1 MVITK
6 NIKSESKY
14 TCAHCDY
21 YTSNVC
27 HYNKHILTPKH
38 VKKENDN
45 QKSQNREQKNTIQE
59 TNHYASMVSMNN
71 DFIQNAITII
81 DDNDQYKSQNSQNSQ
96 KSESKY
102 TCIICNYHTHNQYDY
117 NKHLHTTKHK
127 NNEMNNHKSSTSETI
142 YSCICGSVY
151 KYASGYYRHKKNCN
165 YVPETAQPST
175 VETQEPQTTQSIPK
189 QSTETEPNWIE
200 MMQMLM
206 KENQEIRNFMVT
218 QHNTIVEQT
227 NTIVEQNKKLNE
239 HNLAVVEQN
248 KTLTDVVK
256 TLKPANNSY
265 NTTTNNNNQSYTIN
279 MFLNEK
285 CKDALNFSKFIEDLK
300 TKVDMLKIYENGYVD
315 GISKLFIDGL
325 SSMQI
330 TERPLHCTDE
340 RRNTFYVHDNDEWN
354 KDENLKDTK
363 KAILHISQE
372 NLKQCMEWSN
382 DIPDNVD
389 HDDHITQSIKLC
401 KVAWSGDEKNTE
413 KIIKDISKE
422 IPLNKQVMNEV

>member
-1 MVITK
+1 
-6 NIKSESKY
+6 
-14 TCAHCDY
+14 
-21 YTSNVC
+21 
-27 HYNKHILTPKH
+27 LTPKH

-45 QKSQNREQKNTIQE
+45 QKSQKREQKNTIQE
-59 TNHYASMVSMNN
+59 SNHYTSMDSMNN
-71 DFIQNAITII
+71 DFIQHAINII
-81 DDNDQYKSQNSQNSQ
+81 DDNGQYKSQNSQNSQ

-127 NNEMNNHKSSTSETI
+127 NNEMNNHKSSTTETI

-165 YVPETAQPST
+165 YVPPSKIDAS
-175 VETQEPQTTQSIPK
+175 QTTQPIPK
-189 QSTETEPNWIE
+189 ESTENEPNWIE

-206 KENQEIRNFMVT
+206 KENKEIRNFMVT
-218 QHNTIVEQT
+218 QHNTIVEQ
-227 NTIVEQNKKLNE
+227 
-239 HNLAVVEQN
+239 N
-248 KTLTDVVK
+248 KTLNEVVK

-285 CKDALNFSKFIEDLK
+285 CKDALNFSKFIEELK
-300 TKVDMLKIYENGYVD
+300 SKVDMMKIYENGYVD

-354 KDENLKDTK
+354 KDEDLKDTK
-363 KAILHISQE
+363 KAIFNISQE
-372 NLKQCMEWSN
+372 NMKQCMAWSN
-382 DIPDNVD
+382 DIPPNVE
-389 HDDHITQSIKLC
+389 HDDHITESIKLC
-401 KVAWSGDEKNTE
+401 KVAGSGDEKNTE
-413 KIIKDISKE
+413 KIIKNISKE
-422 IPLNKQVMNEV
+422 IPLNKQLMNEI

>member
-1 MVITK
+1 
-6 NIKSESKY
+6 
-14 TCAHCDY
+14 
-21 YTSNVC
+21 
-27 HYNKHILTPKH
+27 
-38 VKKENDN
+38 
-45 QKSQNREQKNTIQE
+45 
-59 TNHYASMVSMNN
+59 MNN
-71 DFIQNAITII
+71 DFIQHAINII
-81 DDNDQYKSQNSQNSQ
+81 DDNGQYKSQNSQNSQ

-127 NNEMNNHKSSTSETI
+127 NNEMNNHKSSTTETI
-142 YSCICGSVY
+142 YSCICGSIY

-165 YVPETAQPST
+165 YVPEKIQTPIIES
-175 VETQEPQTTQSIPK
+175 QTTQSIPK
-189 QSTETEPNWIE
+189 QSTENEPNWIE
-200 MMQMLM
+200 MMQILM

-227 NTIVEQNKKLNE
+227 NTIVEQNKKLND

-248 KTLTDVVK
+248 KTLTDVVM

-265 NTTTNNNNQSYTIN
+265 NTTTNNNQSYTIN

-285 CKDALNFSKFIEDLK
+285 CKDALNFSKFIEELK
-300 TKVDMLKIYENGYVD
+300 SKVDMLKIYENGYVD

-354 KDENLKDTK
+354 KDEDLKDTK

-372 NLKQCMEWSN
+372 NLKQCMDWSN
-382 DIPDNVD
+382 DIPPNVD
-389 HDDHITQSIKLC
+389 PDEHITQSIKLC

-413 KIIKDISKE
+413 KIIKNISKE
-422 IPLNKQVMNEV
+422 IPLNKQVINEL

>member
-1 MVITK
+1 
-6 NIKSESKY
+6 
-14 TCAHCDY
+14 
-21 YTSNVC
+21 
-27 HYNKHILTPKH
+27 LTPKH

-45 QKSQNREQKNTIQE
+45 QKSQKREQKNTIQE
-59 TNHYASMVSMNN
+59 STHYTSIVSMNN
-71 DFIQNAITII
+71 DFIQHAINII
-81 DDNDQYKSQNSQNSQ
+81 DDNGQYKSQNSQNSQ

-127 NNEMNNHKSSTSETI
+127 NNEMNNHKSSTTETI
-142 YSCICGSVY
+142 YSCICGSIY

-165 YVPETAQPST
+165 YVPEKIQTPIIES
-175 VETQEPQTTQSIPK
+175 QTTQSIPK
-189 QSTETEPNWIE
+189 QSTENEPNWIE
-200 MMQMLM
+200 MMQILM

-227 NTIVEQNKKLNE
+227 NTIVEQNKKLND

-248 KTLTDVVK
+248 KTLTDVVM

-265 NTTTNNNNQSYTIN
+265 NTTTNNNQSYTIN

-285 CKDALNFSKFIEDLK
+285 CKDALNFSKFIEELK
-300 TKVDMLKIYENGYVD
+300 SKVDMLKIYENGYVD

-354 KDENLKDTK
+354 KDEDLKDTK

-372 NLKQCMEWSN
+372 NLKQCMDWSN
-382 DIPDNVD
+382 DIPPNVD
-389 HDDHITQSIKLC
+389 PDEHITQSIKLC

-413 KIIKDISKE
+413 KIIKNISKE
-422 IPLNKQVMNEV
+422 IPLNKQVINEL

>member
-1 MVITK
+1 MVFIK

-14 TCAHCDY
+14 TCTHCDY
-21 YTSNVC
+21 YTSNRC
-27 HYNKHILTPKH
+27 HFNKHIFTPKH
-38 VKKENDN
+38 VKRENDT
-45 QKSQNREQKNTIQE
+45 QKSQKSEQKNTIQG
-59 TNHYASMVSMNN
+59 TTHSSSIVSMNN
-71 DFIQNAITII
+71 DFIQHEITII
-81 DDNDQYKSQNSQNSQ
+81 DDNGQYKSQNSQNSQNSKNSKNSQNSQ

-102 TCIICNYHTHNQYDY
+102 TCMICNYHTHNQYDY

-175 VETQEPQTTQSIPK
+175 AETQEPQTPK
-189 QSTETEPNWIE
+189 QTSEPEPNWIE

-206 KENQEIRNFMVT
+206 KENKEIRNFMVT
-218 QHNTIVEQT
+218 QHNTIVEQ
-227 NTIVEQNKKLNE
+227 
-239 HNLAVVEQN
+239 N
-248 KTLTDVVK
+248 KTLNEVVK

-265 NTTTNNNNQSYTIN
+265 NTTNNNQSYTIN

-285 CKDALNFSKFIEDLK
+285 CKDAQNFSKFIEELK
-300 TKVDMLKIYENGYVD
+300 TKVDMMKIYENGYVD

-354 KDENLKDTK
+354 KDEHLKDTK
-363 KAILHISQE
+363 RAIFHISQE
-372 NLKQCMEWSN
+372 NLKQCMAWSN
-382 DIPDNVD
+382 DIPPNVD
-389 HDDHITQSIKLC
+389 PDEHVTQSIELC
-401 KVAWSGDEKNTE
+401 KVAWSGDDKNTD
-413 KIIKDISKE
+413 KIIKNISKE
-422 IPLNKQVMNEV
+422 IPLNKQVMNEL

>member
-1 MVITK
+1 MHTQ
-6 NIKSESKY
+6 Y
-14 TCAHCDY
+14 TCVSCNF
-21 YTSNVC
+21 TCSKQSN
-27 HYNKHILTPKH
+27 YNTHLLT
-38 VKKENDN
+38 
-45 QKSQNREQKNTIQE
+45 R
-59 TNHYASMVSMNN
+59 
-71 DFIQNAITII
+71 
-81 DDNDQYKSQNSQNSQ
+81 
-96 KSESKY
+96 
-102 TCIICNYHTHNQYDY
+102 
-117 NKHLHTTKHK
+117 KHK
-127 NNEMNNHKSSTSETI
+127 KITDGNNFDAIKI
-142 YSCICGSVY
+142 YKCICGSIY
-151 KYASGYYRHKKNCN
+151 KYASGYCRHKKNCN
-165 YVPETAQPST
+165 YDPETVQTPTIESREPDPS
-175 VETQEPQTTQSIPK
+175 QQSNK
-189 QSTETEPNWIE
+189 TEPNWIE

-218 QHNTIVEQT
+218 QHNTIVEQ
-227 NTIVEQNKKLNE
+227 NKKLND

-265 NTTTNNNNQSYTIN
+265 NTTNNNQSYTIN

-285 CKDALNFSKFIEDLK
+285 CKDALNFSKFIEELK

-325 SSMQI
+325 SSMEV

-372 NLKQCMEWSN
+372 NLKQCMAWSN

-401 KVAWSGDEKNTE
+401 KVAWSGDDKNRE
-413 KIIKDISKE
+413 KIIKNISKE
-422 IPLNKQVMNEV
+422 IPLNKQVMNEL

>member
-21 YTSNVC
+21 YTSNSC
-27 HYNKHILTPKH
+27 HFNKHILTPKH
-38 VKKENDN
+38 VKRENDN
-45 QKSQNREQKNTIQE
+45 QKSQKSEQKNTIQE
-59 TNHYASMVSMNN
+59 TNHSASIVSMNN
-71 DFIQNAITII
+71 DFVQHEITVI
-81 DDNDQYKSQNSQNSQ
+81 DDNGQYKSHISQISQ

-102 TCIICNYHTHNQYDY
+102 KCTICNYHTHNQYDY
-117 NKHLHTTKHK
+117 NKHLHTSKHK
-127 NNEMNNHKSSTSETI
+127 NNEMNNHKSSTTETT

-151 KYASGYYRHKKNCN
+151 KYISGYYRHKKNCN
-165 YVPETAQPST
+165 YVPEKIQTPT
-175 VETQEPQTTQSIPK
+175 VETQEPQTIQSTTETSQ
-189 QSTETEPNWIE
+189 QSTETETNWIE

-218 QHNTIVEQT
+218 QHNTIVEQ
-227 NTIVEQNKKLNE
+227 
-239 HNLAVVEQN
+239 N

-265 NTTTNNNNQSYTIN
+265 NTTNNNNQSYTIN

-285 CKDALNFSKFIEDLK
+285 CKDALNFSKFIEELK

-325 SSMQI
+325 SSMEV

-363 KAILHISQE
+363 KAIFHISQE

-382 DIPDNVD
+382 DIPANVD

-413 KIIKDISKE
+413 KIIKNISKE
-422 IPLNKQVMNEV
+422 IPLNKQVMNEL

>member
-1 MVITK
+1 
-6 NIKSESKY
+6 
-14 TCAHCDY
+14 
-21 YTSNVC
+21 
-27 HYNKHILTPKH
+27 LTPKH

-45 QKSQNREQKNTIQE
+45 QKSQKSEQKNTLQE
-59 TNHYASMVSMNN
+59 ANHYVSVIGMNT
-71 DFIQNAITII
+71 DFIPQAITII

-102 TCIICNYHTHNQYDY
+102 TCTICNYHTHNQYDY

-127 NNEMNNHKSSTSETI
+127 NNEMDNHKSSTAETT
-142 YSCICGSVY
+142 YLCICGSVY

-165 YVPETAQPST
+165 YDPEKIQTPTIESR
-175 VETQEPQTTQSIPK
+175 EPETTQSIPK
-189 QSTETEPNWIE
+189 QSIETEPNWIE

-218 QHNTIVEQT
+218 QHNTIVEQ
-227 NTIVEQNKKLNE
+227 NKKLNY

-265 NTTTNNNNQSYTIN
+265 NTTNNNQSYTIN

-285 CKDALNFSKFIEDLK
+285 CKDALNFSKFIEELK

-325 SSMQI
+325 SSMEV

-372 NLKQCMEWSN
+372 NLKQCMDWSN
-382 DIPDNVD
+382 DIPHNVD
-389 HDDHITQSIKLC
+389 PDEHITQSIKLC

-413 KIIKDISKE
+413 KIIKNISKE
-422 IPLNKQVMNEV
+422 IPLNKQVMNEL

>member
-1 MVITK
+1 MVTSK

-14 TCAHCDY
+14 ICIHCDY
-21 YTSNVC
+21 YTSNIC

-38 VKKENDN
+38 VKRENDN
-45 QKSQNREQKNTIQE
+45 QKSQKREQKNAIQE
-59 TNHYASMVSMNN
+59 SNHYTSIVSMNN
-71 DFIQNAITII
+71 DFIQHDITII
-81 DDNDQYKSQNSQNSQ
+81 DDNGQYKSQNSQNSQ

-127 NNEMNNHKSSTSETI
+127 NNEMNNHKSSTTETI

-165 YVPETAQPST
+165 YDPEKIQTPIIESREPET
-175 VETQEPQTTQSIPK
+175 PK
-189 QSTETEPNWIE
+189 QSTENEPNWIE

-227 NTIVEQNKKLNE
+227 NTIVEQNKKLND

-265 NTTTNNNNQSYTIN
+265 NTTTNNNQSYTIN

-285 CKDALNFSKFIEDLK
+285 CKDALNFSKFIEELK

-354 KDENLKDTK
+354 KDEDLKDTK
-363 KAILHISQE
+363 KAIFHISQE
-372 NLKQCMEWSN
+372 NLKQCVAWSN
-382 DIPDNVD
+382 DIPPNVD
-389 HDDHITQSIKLC
+389 PDEHITQSIKLC
-401 KVAWSGDEKNTE
+401 KVAWSGDDKNTE
-413 KIIKDISKE
+413 KIIKNISKE
-422 IPLNKQVMNEV
+422 IPLNKQVINEL

>member
-1 MVITK
+1 MVTAK

-14 TCAHCDY
+14 ICVHCDY
-21 YTSNVC
+21 YTSNIC

-45 QKSQNREQKNTIQE
+45 QKSQKREQKNTIQE
-59 TNHYASMVSMNN
+59 SNHYTSMDSMNN
-71 DFIQNAITII
+71 DFIQHAINII
-81 DDNDQYKSQNSQNSQ
+81 DDNGQYKSQNSQNSQ

-127 NNEMNNHKSSTSETI
+127 NNEMNNHKSSTTETI
-142 YSCICGSVY
+142 YSCICGSIY

-165 YVPETAQPST
+165 YVPEKIQTPIIES
-175 VETQEPQTTQSIPK
+175 QTTQSIPK
-189 QSTETEPNWIE
+189 QSTENEPNWIE
-200 MMQMLM
+200 MMQILM

-227 NTIVEQNKKLNE
+227 NTIVEQNKKLND

-248 KTLTDVVK
+248 KTLTDVVM

-265 NTTTNNNNQSYTIN
+265 NTTTNNNQSYTIN

-285 CKDALNFSKFIEDLK
+285 CKDALNFSKFIEELK
-300 TKVDMLKIYENGYVD
+300 TKVDMMKIYENGYVD

-325 SSMQI
+325 SSMEV

-363 KAILHISQE
+363 KAILHISQ
-372 NLKQCMEWSN
+372 
-382 DIPDNVD
+382 
-389 HDDHITQSIKLC
+389 
-401 KVAWSGDEKNTE
+401 
-413 KIIKDISKE
+413 
-422 IPLNKQVMNEV
+422 

>member
-1 MVITK
+1 MVTSK

-14 TCAHCDY
+14 ICGHCDY
-21 YTSNVC
+21 YTSNIC

-38 VKKENDN
+38 VKRENDN
-45 QKSQNREQKNTIQE
+45 QKSQKREQKNTIQE
-59 TNHYASMVSMNN
+59 SNHYTSMDSMNN
-71 DFIQNAITII
+71 DFIQHAINII
-81 DDNDQYKSQNSQNSQ
+81 DDNGQYKSQNSQNSQ

-127 NNEMNNHKSSTSETI
+127 NNEMNNHKSSTTETI

-165 YVPETAQPST
+165 YVPPSKIDAS
-175 VETQEPQTTQSIPK
+175 QTTQSIPK
-189 QSTETEPNWIE
+189 QSTENEPNWIE
-200 MMQMLM
+200 MMQILM

-227 NTIVEQNKKLNE
+227 NTIVEQNKKLND

-248 KTLTDVVK
+248 KTLTDVVM

-265 NTTTNNNNQSYTIN
+265 NNNTTNNNQSYTIN

-285 CKDALNFSKFIEDLK
+285 CKDALNFSKFIEELK
-300 TKVDMLKIYENGYVD
+300 SKVDMLKIYENGYVD

-325 SSMQI
+325 SSMEV

-354 KDENLKDTK
+354 KDEDLKDTK

-372 NLKQCMEWSN
+372 NLKQCMDWSN
-382 DIPDNVD
+382 DIPPNVD
-389 HDDHITQSIKLC
+389 PDEHITQSIKLC

-413 KIIKDISKE
+413 KIIKNISKE
-422 IPLNKQVMNEV
+422 IPLNKQVMNEI